1 MRGKNKKAERDR
13 KVIPFPGLANR
24 LIELGLDALREKE
37 FKEAAKH
44 FSQARELDPDHP
56 ELNIG
61 LVVSW
66 VELGNYREAKAL
78 CRELLLKGIGDYF
91 QVVNIYLMILLN
103 LNEHQEMIH
112 TIKALLEE
120 KQVPPDKEEHFYK
133 MLEFCERSLEETEI
147 QDVITEQDE
156 AVLTEE
162 IDFLAQKP
170 EQEQLLLISQLAH
183 ANIRPYLRE
192 VQGFLRNP
200 DAHPFLKT
208 LLINILKEQSVHEE
222 TEIQKFSRSM
232 KVNPEH
238 LPDVMHTDFLI
249 HTLDELESRLSH
261 ENPTLM
267 EFAQSLIERHN
278 FLLYPFEPSEQG
290 FHDWAAAYHFLIA
303 EYQGESAPLA
313 HLAEK
318 YSGDPDNINTIIK
331 RIREFEE
338 ISYPII

>member
-13 KVIPFPGLANR
+13 KVIPFPGLAKR
-24 LIELGLDALREKE
+24 LIDLGLDALKDKE
-37 FKEAAKH
+37 YKNAAKL
-44 FSQARELDPDHP
+44 FNQARELDPDNP

-66 VELGNYREAKAL
+66 VELGVYKEAKEL

-103 LNEHQEMIH
+103 LNEHEEMIH

-120 KQVPPDKEEHFYK
+120 KQVPPDKEEQFYK
-133 MLEFCERSLEETEI
+133 MLEFCERALEETDI
-147 QDVITEQDE
+147 LDVTADLDDDT
-156 AVLTEE
+156 LTGEL
-162 IDFLAQKP
+162 DFLAQKS

-183 ANIRPYLRE
+183 TNIRPYLME
-192 VQGFLRNP
+192 VQSFLGNP

-208 LLINILKEQSVHEE
+208 LLLNILKEQSVQEE
-222 TEIQKFSRSM
+222 TEIHKFGRSM
-232 KVNPEH
+232 KVNPDH
-238 LPDVMHTDFLI
+238 LPDVMHTEFLI
-249 HTLDELESRLSH
+249 QTLEELESRLSH

-278 FLLYPFEPSEQG
+278 FVLYPFEPHEQG
-290 FHDWAAAYHFLIA
+290 FNDWAAAYHFLTA
-303 EYQGESAPLA
+303 EYQGEPAAIAGLA
-313 HLAEK
+313 KK
-318 YSGDPDNINTIIK
+318 YSGDPENINEIIN
-331 RIREFEE
+331 RIRKFEE